1 MKTVPSANKTTSEN
15 VYDRLLDYIFSDQVS
30 PGEKLVERELAEKFK
45 VSRVPI
51 RESLAKMVAQGLL
64 VGGEHRQGVRKRR
77 YTPAENRQLVE
88 FRSSLE
94 CSALEMAAQRAEP
107 DDIELLESICEKAS
121 MIDVANDWSTWAD
134 LDHQFHAGIAKAS
147 HNERVT
153 TTLEGLL
160 AECHFI
166 FYVHSSSK
174 WLDSEEKIRSMKNRV
189 IDQHRQIAAAIVA
202 GDSTTAIEALRQ
214 HLLYK
219 QFQ

>member
-1 MKTVPSANKTTSEN
+1 MPSANKTTSEN
-15 VYDRLLDYIFSDQVS
+15 VYDQLLDYVFSDQVS

-77 YTPAENRQLVE
+77 YTPAESRQLLE

-94 CSALEMAAQRAEP
+94 CSAIEMAAQRAEP
-107 DDIELLESICEKAS
+107 DDIEALEAICEKAEA
-121 MIDVANDWSTWAD
+121 IDVANDWPTWAN

-160 AECHFI
+160 TECHFI
-166 FYVHSSSK
+166 FYVHPSSR
-174 WLDSEEKIRSMKNRV
+174 WLDSEERTISMKTRV
-189 IDQHRQIAAAIVA
+189 VDQHRRVVAAIVA
-202 GDSTTAIEALRQ
+202 GDAATGIQILRQ
-214 HLLYK
+214 HLFL
-219 QFQ
+219 